1 MYLTAGTQAFARRG
15 VRESTLFTRLA
26 RDGMRPLPLVV
37 HPSDTCGA
45 VVERLAESGE
55 SSALAVDDAR
65 GVVGI
70 VTERDIAHRVTY
82 RISADTP
89 VERVMSRPV
98 HLVQA
103 SEYLYQAIGRMRR
116 YHLRHMPVVDDDGTP
131 VGMLDL
137 HAALGTAAGALVERI
152 DRLTHEGTREGLK
165 AVKDAQVE
173 VAEQL
178 FAEGMRATGIQ
189 GLLTAVN
196 RDLHRRVAELC
207 SAEMAEDGWG
217 PPPVAYALIV
227 MGSGGRGESF
237 LAPDQDNGMILEDY
251 PDERHKLVDTWFIE
265 LAERLTKDLDT
276 IGFPLCRGNV
286 MATNPVWRKTI
297 SQWREQTR
305 IWMSRRGSILTR
317 LADIFFDFRLAAGR
331 EDLADALR
339 SHVVGLAYRNPSFIR
354 EMYGDG
360 LNPVG
365 LKSFGRLVTEQ
376 HYASGAKY
384 LDLKYRGTLPLVES
398 ARLLAL
404 RHGLQAPSTLGRLAG
419 LAEAGAVG
427 ADEYEALDGAFEYLT
442 GLLLGQQIHD
452 YREGRAVSNRVD
464 LQPVSRRE
472 RRRIV
477 ESLRAID
484 SFQKRVKA
492 ELTADVF

>member
-1 MYLTAGTQAFARRG
+1 MALPAEHQMPLRPG

-37 HPSDTCGA
+37 RPSDTCGS
-45 VVERLAESGE
+45 VVERLTESGE
-55 SSALAVDDAR
+55 SSALVYDEAR

-70 VTERDIAHRVTY
+70 LTERDIAHRVAY
-82 RISADTP
+82 RIPSETA
-89 VERVMSRPV
+89 VEQVMSRPV
-98 HLVQA
+98 HLVHA
-103 SEYLYQAIGRMRR
+103 DEYLYQAIGRMRR
-116 YHLRHMPVVDDDGTP
+116 YRLRHMPVVDASGTP

-137 HAALGTAAGALVERI
+137 HAALGTAAAPLVERI

-178 FAEGMRATGIQ
+178 FAEGMRATEIQ
-189 GLLTAVN
+189 DLLTAVN
-196 RDLHRRVAELC
+196 RDLHRRVVELC
-207 SAEMAEDGWG
+207 AAEMAENGWG
-217 PPPVAYALIV
+217 PQPVDYALIV

-251 PDERHKLVDTWFIE
+251 PDARHKLVDTWFIE
-265 LAERLTKDLDT
+265 LAERMTADLDA

-305 IWMSRRGSILTR
+305 IWMRRRGTILTR
-317 LADIFFDFRLAAGR
+317 LADIFFDFRAAAGQDALA
-331 EDLADALR
+331 EDLR
-339 SHVVGLAYRNPSFIR
+339 HHVVGLAHRNPSFIR

-365 LKSFGRLVTEQ
+365 LKVFGRLVTEQ
-376 HYASGAKY
+376 HFATGAKL

-398 ARLLAL
+398 ARLMAL
-404 RHGLQAPSTLGRLAG
+404 RHGIEAPSTLGRLAE
-419 LAEAGAVG
+419 LADAGAVG
-427 ADEYEALDGAFEYLT
+427 AEEHEALDGAFEHLT
-442 GLLLGQQIHD
+442 GRLLAQQIHD
-452 YREGRAVSNRVD
+452 YRQGRSVSNRIEIRS
-464 LQPVSRRE
+464 LTRRE
-472 RRRIV
+472 RSRIV

-484 SFQKRVKA
+484 GFQKRVKS